1 MNPNARPIDDAL
13 VNLGLG
19 LIAALAGL
27 FAILWMAAEVN
38 SHLTGARVRGKGLA
52 TGLDVLNDPLS
63 PAGQQPVAYWLIATA
78 IVAVLGALAW
88 FAWRLIGLTHHR
100 TVRDPR
106 RLAGIATSRDVRAAA
121 SRRALLRR
129 AANLRPSLA
138 EPRPED
144 VGYLLGR
151 SRNHQVW
158 SSVED
163 SMLIL
168 GPPRS
173 GKGLHLG
180 INAILDAPGPVVT
193 TSTRPDNLTATID
206 HRSDRGPVA
215 VFDPQRLAE
224 GTPSG
229 LRWSPVRGCEDPLTA
244 MIRATGLASA
254 TGLSSGG
261 VESGGFWEGKTR
273 TALQALLH
281 AAALDQRTAADLY
294 AWTLNPSVATDA
306 VAILRSSTGAADGW
320 GDSLEAMISA
330 DPRTRDSIWM
340 GVSLALSSLADP
352 RVLDTVTPRD
362 GEAFDPTE
370 FLTNNGT
377 LYLLATGAGAGA
389 AWPLVAAF
397 IEDLVETARHLAAAS
412 PGARLDPPLLLA
424 LDEIG
429 NLSPL
434 PSMPV
439 LMAEGGGTGI
449 TTMPVLQSLAQAR
462 NKWGDHAANAIW
474 DAAIVKVILGGA
486 SATKDLQDLS
496 ALIGERDEHTDTLI
510 VGDHGSRSLQRSV
523 RRVPVMPP
531 ETIRTLP
538 FGTGL
543 VLLRSTPPIVTEL
556 RRWTDR
562 AGPPRLAPLIARCGV
577 PWRHKVLVTTPPGF
591 GSVLECPGDHHHG
604 IAVTLDADGSLRDL
618 DGGLVRNATRSPE

>member
-52 TGLDVLNDPLS
+52 TGLDVLNDPLF

-78 IVAVLGALAW
+78 IVAVLGVLAW

-100 TVRDPR
+100 TARDPR

-121 SRRALLRR
+121 SPRALLRR
-129 AANLRPSLA
+129 AANLRPSLE

-151 SRNHQVW
+151 SRSHQVW

-173 GKGLHLG
+173 GKGLHLVV
-180 INAILDAPGPVVT
+180 NTILDAPGPVVT
-193 TSTRPDNLTATID
+193 TSTRPDNLAATID
-206 HRSDRGPVA
+206 HRADRGPVA

-294 AWTLNPSVATDA
+294 AWTLSPSLATDA

-320 GDSLEAMISA
+320 GDALEAMISA

-352 RVLDTVTPRD
+352 RVLDTVTPRN

-370 FLTNNGT
+370 FLTNKGT

-412 PGARLDPPLLLA
+412 RGARLDPPLLLA

-462 NKWGDHAANAIW
+462 DRWGDHAANAIW

-523 RRVPVMPP
+523 RRLPVMPP

-538 FGTGL
+538 FGKGL

-562 AGPPRLAPLIARCGV
+562 AGPPRLVPLVASPQRSTSTSIRRGRLWADSASKGGAPSR
-577 PWRHKVLVTTPPGF
+577 P
-591 GSVLECPGDHHHG
+591 
-604 IAVTLDADGSLRDL
+604 
-618 DGGLVRNATRSPE
+618 